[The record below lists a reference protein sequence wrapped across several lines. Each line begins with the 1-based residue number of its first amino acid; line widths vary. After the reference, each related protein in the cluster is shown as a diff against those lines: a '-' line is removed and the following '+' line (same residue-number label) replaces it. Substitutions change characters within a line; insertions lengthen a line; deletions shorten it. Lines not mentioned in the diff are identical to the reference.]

1 MLKKLLIIAA
11 LLCNVQT
18 VNAQILRFATF
29 YASFSTGAPF
39 SENQSFIVDGVAG
52 SGQLVEIT
60 NVSKP
65 NYNVSIGLRKI
76 ARFDYQVKQGNFYT
90 GSENEVSDYATISN
104 APGLEYLFE
113 YSSIR
118 NRGITFTQHEYK
130 LRYISNNY
138 TARAS
143 YVNDGLI
150 NLQYTLGEVR
160 LRKSFGNIDFTLGV
174 AHRSHPVYGYSPIT
188 EWFANPSNKH
198 WWQLAQEFGVF
209 STTGGS
215 EDWMQIDTETGTA
228 EWIAESDRE
237 FYIYHFGDLVNR
249 YNKEQLDLLGLQQEV
264 SAVIGADYYLYT
276 TQSWI
281 HAWASLYPIHR
292 GLSKYSYTYPGKKSE
307 WDIGI
312 VAGSKVSRHFSIFV
326 EGRHLKY
333 WDILSYEM
341 KVGLN
346 YIIF

>member
-1 MLKKLLIIAA
+1 MKKLLYIL
-11 LLCNVQT
+11 LLCPAIAS
-18 VNAQILRFATF
+18 AQILRFATF

-39 SENQSFIVDGVAG
+39 TESQQFLVNGVAG
-52 SGQLVEIT
+52 SGHLMEMTEVNE
-60 NVSKP
+60 P
-65 NYNVSIGLRKI
+65 NYNISIGLRKI

-118 NRGITFTQHEYK
+118 SRGMTFRQHEYK

-160 LRKSFGNIDFTLGV
+160 LRKSLGNVDLTLGV
-174 AHRSHPVYGYSPIT
+174 AHRSHPVYGYSPVT
-188 EWFANPSNKH
+188 EWFSKPENKH
-198 WWQLAQEFGVF
+198 WWQLANEFGF
-209 STTGGS
+209 YSD
-215 EDWMQIDTETGTA
+215 ETECWTNDGTCVA
-228 EWIAESDRE
+228 VSDVE
-237 FYIYHFGDLVNR
+237 FYTYHFTDAVNE
-249 YNKEQLDLLGLQQEV
+249 YNNQQLDLLGLQQEV
-264 SAVIGADYYLYT
+264 SAVIGADYYMYST
-276 TQSWI
+276 KAWI
-281 HAWASLYPIHR
+281 HAWASLYPIHK
-292 GLSKYSYTYPGKKSE
+292 GLSDYSYSYPNKQTE
-307 WDIGI
+307 WDLGF
-312 VAGSKVSRHFSIFV
+312 VAGSKVNRHFSIFV

-341 KVGLN
+341 KIGLN